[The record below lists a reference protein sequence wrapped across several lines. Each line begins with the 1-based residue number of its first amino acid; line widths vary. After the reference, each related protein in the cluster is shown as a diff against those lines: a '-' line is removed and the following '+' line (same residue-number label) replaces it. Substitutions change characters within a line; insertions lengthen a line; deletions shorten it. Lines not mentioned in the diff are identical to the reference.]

1 MNAHIKDGPQLCFLS
16 QMLLTGVRSFC
27 LSALSVT
34 QVCLLSSCRGAFS
47 AGGSFWGGG
56 APQLVVGHGGT
67 RVAASPKSIM
77 QSRKDTPSR
86 REFVERAPS
95 GQSN

>member
-1 MNAHIKDGPQLCFLS
+1 
-16 QMLLTGVRSFC
+16 MLLTGVRSFC

-34 QVCLLSSCRGAFS
+34 QVCLLSSCSGAFS
-47 AGGSFWGGG
+47 VGKFLGRG
-56 APQLVVGHGGT
+56 APQPVVGHGGT

>member
-1 MNAHIKDGPQLCFLS
+1 
-16 QMLLTGVRSFC
+16 MLLTGVRSFC

-34 QVCLLSSCRGAFS
+34 QVCLLSSCSGAFS
-47 AGGSFWGGG
+47 AGKFLGRG
-56 APQLVVGHGGT
+56 APQPVVGRGGT